1 MSSIETQ
8 EGNLY
13 VCGNHFDCESTTFC
27 VEFVQK
33 MFVPICLKNSTN
45 VALSSCNFIGL
56 QFLKCVTWRSLLQSY
71 TAQKMKYSVRISLVN
86 VTKFAVSCR
95 FGHIYWRNP
104 EWKTSFRVQ
113 CYGHVRNISSI
124 FDVWAN
130 FAFTNSETKLD
141 C

>member
-1 MSSIETQ
+1 MSQWSSNQQSCNDCLRLKLNKEICMFAATTLTVKVLLFVLNLCKRCLFLFVWKTQ
-8 EGNLY
+8 LMWL
-13 VCGNHFDCESTTFC
+13 ST
-27 VEFVQK
+27 
-33 MFVPICLKNSTN
+33 
-45 VALSSCNFIGL
+45 CNFIGL

-71 TAQKMKYSVRISLVN
+71 TAQKMKYSV
-86 VTKFAVSCR
+86 

-104 EWKTSFRVQ
+104 EWKTSFCVQ

-130 FAFTNSETKLD
+130 FPFTNSERKLD